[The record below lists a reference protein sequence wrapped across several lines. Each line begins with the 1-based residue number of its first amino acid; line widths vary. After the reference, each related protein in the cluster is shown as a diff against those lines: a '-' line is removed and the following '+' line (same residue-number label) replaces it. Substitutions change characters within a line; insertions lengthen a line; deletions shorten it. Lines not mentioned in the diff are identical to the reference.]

1 MFSMLMFLSKMMGM
15 CLRRIFLFVYEGKV
29 LDVFLELFFLIE
41 GLFDFEV
48 GSNNDHQLDT
58 KK

>member
-1 MFSMLMFLSKMMGM
+1 MLMFLSKMMGM